1 MKQATDYRLQV
12 RRNAMSRDHRKLRV
26 FAIADVLVLKV
37 YRRTRAFP
45 VEERYGLRGQIR
57 RSAVSV
63 PTNIV
68 EGCSR
73 RSTRD
78 YVHFLIVA
86 LGSAT
91 ETRYLLGLARRLGVM
106 PAEDDE
112 NLEGRYHELVCAL
125 ESLVQSLGAPNL

>member
-1 MKQATDYRLQV
+1 
-12 RRNAMSRDHRKLRV
+12 MSRDHRKLKV
-26 FAIADVLVLKV
+26 FGIADELVLKV
-37 YRRTRAFP
+37 YRQTRELP
-45 VEERYGLRGQIR
+45 IEERYGLQAQIR
-57 RSAVSV
+57 RAAVSV

-91 ETRYLLGLARRLGVM
+91 EARYLLGLARRLGTL
-106 PAEDDE
+106 PAAADDD
-112 NLEGRYHELVCAL
+112 LERRYHELVCAL
-125 ESLVQSLGAPNL
+125 ESLVQSLGAPSL